1 MESTNLLKTN
11 MIRII
16 FCVAIA
22 AFPIKAFAQNIP
34 SIVTYSMAPMAI
46 ERDGGVLQAG
56 KGAKIHSGDWIVT
69 PSNGSSTL
77 WLEGDA
83 SLMLSASSKVRLV
96 QKENEWTIHVA
107 AGEVRVTNSGNR
119 EIVVG
124 NSQSAVYVRRAILRF
139 SVDGQQNQ
147 ARVET
152 GEVYVISQQQE
163 SALPSGKDILV
174 NSSTPSPSG
183 SIPSTTASW
192 KLQPSQMQLAAAVM
206 QTPDLQTPGRSN
218 SPVTNPD
225 SAPSNQSGTQSS
237 PTGNAADSNNS
248 SSASDELSEEERRK
262 LSEEERRRLRP
273 MPSNQQAANNQPT
286 NNNANN
292 TQTDRGSTR
301 SGLANQLFQ
310 GSGGA
315 AGSSTLSIGSVSGS
329 SATPSSG
336 GLFADAN
343 QQTFEGKLQVAHS
356 NNAANAPFAGNIHL
370 VTGQVANRFDSV
382 QLSASEIASV
392 FPTNDPQYYSIGL
405 GAAPTSQVL
414 TDVGTATD
422 PIPTTLNIA
431 QFDAHLIRFDQY
443 GIPVDAAVDNT
454 AAIENNVGIT
464 GFVGSVPSAPTVIGA
479 TPLSDNRDTLNPGLT
494 FALGEF
500 SVRQDGNTLS
510 INVRRSDQ
518 DRLIV
523 KDPDLN
529 DANDEVTAN
538 QQIATYDDVADA
550 RFLPQAPSVKVPSA
564 NSYNTAP
571 LRYSQL
577 DRLRQA
583 GFTTLTADR
592 LYEYASRTGQTRFVV
607 DGKIVDISGYK
618 R

>member
-1 MESTNLLKTN
+1 

-16 FCVAIA
+16 FCIAIA
-22 AFPIKAFAQNIP
+22 ALPIKAFAQNIP
-34 SIVTYSMAPMAI
+34 GIVTYSMVPMAI

-56 KGAKIHSGDWIVT
+56 KGAKIYSGDWIVT

-124 NSQSAVYVRRAILRF
+124 NSQSAVHVRRAILRF

-147 ARVET
+147 ARVEI
-152 GEVYVISQQQE
+152 GEAYVVSQQQE

-192 KLQPSQMQLAAAVM
+192 KLQPSQVQLAAAVM
-206 QTPDLQTPGRSN
+206 QTPDLQTPGGSN
-218 SPVTNPD
+218 SPVANPD
-225 SAPSNQSGTQSS
+225 SAPSNQSVTQ
-237 PTGNAADSNNS
+237 PPTTGNAATNNNS
-248 SSASDELSEEERRK
+248 SSASDA

-273 MPSNQQAANNQPT
+273 TPSNQQAANNQPN

-310 GSGGA
+310 GSGGT

-343 QQTFEGKLQVAHS
+343 QQTFEGKLQTAHS
-356 NNAANAPFAGNIHL
+356 NNAANAPFAGSIHL

-454 AAIENNVGIT
+454 AANANNVGIT

-479 TPLSDNRDTLNPGLT
+479 TPLSDNRDTLNAGLT